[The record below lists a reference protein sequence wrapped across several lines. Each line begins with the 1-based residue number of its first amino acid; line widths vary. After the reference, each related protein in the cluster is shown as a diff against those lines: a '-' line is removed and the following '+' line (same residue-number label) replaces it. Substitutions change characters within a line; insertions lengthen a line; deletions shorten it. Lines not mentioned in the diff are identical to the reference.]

1 VLYLKDYPIDSDRLV
16 YRIERVLFDIFAQSR
31 SKGTMGKAKKIIY
44 TLMEKWN
51 MNDLLDSA
59 EGQYRIFFIAAI
71 RTKRLLRIT

>member
-1 VLYLKDYPIDSDRLV
+1 
-16 YRIERVLFDIFAQSR
+16 
-31 SKGTMGKAKKIIY
+31 MGKAKKIIY